1 MTALLSVA
9 DLAVAIPVRSRILH
23 RRIATIHAVRGVS
36 FSIAAGETLA
46 LVGESGSGK
55 STVAKAITRLVDATA
70 GRIDFLGRSL
80 LEARGRA
87 LLALRR
93 DVQMVFQDPYASLN
107 RRMRVGDIVGE
118 PLRVHAIGDRATR
131 AARVGELLSDVGLE
145 PEAAR
150 RYPVAFSGG
159 QRQRIAIARALAM
172 KPRLIVCDEAL
183 SALDVSIQAQILNLL
198 QDLKRRHALSYL
210 FITHDLGVVR
220 RFADRVAVMHAGLIV
235 EIATPAALFAA
246 PLHPYTR
253 ALLSAVPRLDA
264 PRATPRSRIRLT
276 APPPSP
282 MTDPPGCLFAG
293 RCAHAVARCRDTAP
307 VLRTFGADRAASC
320 HRIVDGVPAWAAGGD
335 PDKDR

>member
-131 AARVGELLSDVGLE
+131 AARVG
-145 PEAAR
+145 
-150 RYPVAFSGG
+150 
-159 QRQRIAIARALAM
+159 
-172 KPRLIVCDEAL
+172 
-183 SALDVSIQAQILNLL
+183 
-198 QDLKRRHALSYL
+198 
-210 FITHDLGVVR
+210 
-220 RFADRVAVMHAGLIV
+220 
-235 EIATPAALFAA
+235 
-246 PLHPYTR
+246 
-253 ALLSAVPRLDA
+253 
-264 PRATPRSRIRLT
+264 
-276 APPPSP
+276 
-282 MTDPPGCLFAG
+282 
-293 RCAHAVARCRDTAP
+293 
-307 VLRTFGADRAASC
+307 
-320 HRIVDGVPAWAAGGD
+320 
-335 PDKDR
+335 